1 MLPLKI
7 VDGVEYS
14 ECEHCGGLSR
24 HGLQNVYWVFDIN
37 QDWCEK
43 CVFDLYC
50 CDKCG
55 ISLSDENLF
64 TIVNDEHICPNC
76 TCLINFDVFVC

>member
-14 ECEHCGGLSR
+14 VCEHCGGLSKY
-24 HGLQNVYWVFDIN
+24 GFQNVYWVYDIN

-43 CVFDLYC
+43 CASDLYC

-55 ISLSDENLF
+55 ISLSDEKLF
-64 TIVNDEHICPNC
+64 TIANDEHICPRC
-76 TCLINFDVFVC
+76 VQYIDLDLFAC